1 MRRTQDLVGLG
12 LKKDKRTD
20 DYQRI
25 IKEGLVGKLP
35 SYGDFRI
42 SRIRSTR
49 GTERKSQSDLKLP
62 PHWVYLY

>member
-25 IKEGLVGKLP
+25 IKESLVGKLP
-35 SYGDFRI
+35 SYGAFRI

-49 GTERKSQSDLKLP
+49 GTERKSHSDLKLP